1 MIIGILG
8 KARAG
13 KDTFGL
19 MLAEELFKLTRQRYV
34 LMAYAHELK
43 IRVQKD
49 FDLSYE
55 QLWGN
60 DKEKQDL
67 RYAKRLEGFFS
78 NPTDYWTPREIL
90 QSYGEFYRSINYNFW
105 VRHLFEIIDDREY
118 KRVIITDVRHI
129 NEADSIIN
137 KKGVLIKIVRDTGNN
152 IHGQD
157 HISEVALDDYDI
169 KLVIE
174 NNGTLKDLKFAAK
187 EVAKKLIEEKN
198 NG

>member
-1 MIIGILG
+1 MIIGVIG

-43 IRVQKD
+43 LRVQKD

-55 QLWGN
+55 QLWGEE
-60 DKEKQDL
+60 KEKQDL
-67 RYAKRLEGFFS
+67 RYAKRLKGFSS

-105 VRHLFEIIDDREY
+105 VDHLFEIIDDREY
-118 KRVIITDVRHI
+118 KRVIITDVRYM
-129 NEADSIIN
+129 NEVDPIIDM
-137 KKGVLIKIVRDTGNN
+137 KGIIIKVIRGIDNN
-152 IHGQD
+152 IHGQE
-157 HISEVALDDYDI
+157 HISEIALDDYDNI
-169 KLVIE
+169 RHVIE
-174 NNGTLKDLKFAAK
+174 NNGTLKDLKSAAK
-187 EVAKKLIEEKN
+187 KVAKKLIEENK
-198 NG
+198 

>member
-1 MIIGILG
+1 MIIGIIG

-43 IRVQKD
+43 LRVQKD

-55 QLWGN
+55 QLWGD

-67 RYAKRLEGFFS
+67 RYAKRLKGFS
-78 NPTDYWTPREIL
+78 SDPTDYWSPREIL
-90 QSYGEFYRSINYNFW
+90 QSYGNFYTTINYNFW
-105 VRHLFEIIDDREY
+105 VDHLFEIIDDREY

-129 NEADSIIN
+129 NEVDPIIDR
-137 KKGVLIKIVRDTGNN
+137 KGTLIKVVRDADNN
-152 IHGQD
+152 IHGQG
-157 HISEVALDDYDI
+157 HISEVALDNYDVE
-169 KLVIE
+169 LVIE
-174 NNGTLKDLKFAAK
+174 NNGTLKDLKSAAK
-187 EVAKKLIEEKN
+187 EVAKKLIKEKK
-198 NG
+198 

>member
-1 MIIGILG
+1 MIIGIIG

-49 FDLSYE
+49 FDLSYD
-55 QLWGN
+55 QLWGD

-67 RYAKRLEGFFS
+67 RYAKSLKGFSS
-78 NPTDYWTPREIL
+78 NPTDYWCPREIL

-105 VRHLFEIIDDREY
+105 ADHLFEIIDDKEY

-129 NEADSIIN
+129 NEADPVIDR
-137 KKGVLIKIVRDTGNN
+137 KGILIKIIRGIDND
-152 IHGQD
+152 IHGQE
-157 HISEVALDDYDI
+157 HISEVALDDYNI
-169 KLVIE
+169 ELVIE
-174 NNGTLKDLKFAAK
+174 NNGTLKDLKSAAK
-187 EVAKKLIEEKN
+187 EVAKKLIEEKK
-198 NG
+198 